1 LNLLFDASSIAGILS
16 KKRGAAINILVEQST
31 LDLAIYEL
39 GNVLWKES
47 RVNKRTESETST
59 LVGYIRQVLGVM
71 EMQRVQLDDILD
83 IELNAVKFAL
93 TFYDASYLTIAK
105 KCNRILV
112 TEDKQLQR
120 ASKEANIDCIRAEEV
135 SYPSLKR

>member
-1 LNLLFDASSIAGILS
+1 LKFLFDASSIAGILS
-16 KKRGAAINILVEQST
+16 NARGVAVNILDEQST

-59 LVGYIRQVLGVM
+59 LVGYMMQVLGVM
-71 EMQRVQLDDILD
+71 EIQRVQIDDILD
-83 IELNAVKFAL
+83 IESNAVKFAI

-112 TEDKQLQR
+112 TEDKQLQKV
-120 ASKEANIDCIRAEEV
+120 AKEAKVDCIRAEEV
-135 SYPSLKR
+135 NSRQ